1 MNGIGLKLR
10 QLSINSIEFPKHS
23 DKTNFD
29 AELKPIWMVSM
40 LIGRSNNGGLAHPLK
55 RINPPIEPI
64 RSANF
69 LSDNC
74 VPACPEVVKAISDHN
89 IRNEPSYGDDSIT
102 EQANT
107 AMRKLFKSDCETF
120 FVGSGVAANAL
131 CLAAV
136 CPPYRSILC
145 HEHAHANRDE
155 CGAIAFFTGGGGLL
169 PCSGDHFKLTPEGI
183 RAAASSRHG
192 IHCQEPAAVTIT
204 QATEAGTVYSL
215 EELRHLSAVIREL
228 GLFIHVDGARLAN
241 AAAYLEVPIS
251 EIIATVGAD
260 IVSFGGSKNG
270 LHLGEAIVIFNPALV
285 QGFRF
290 RIKQSGHLISKMRFL
305 SAGWLALLKDDLWL
319 ANAEKANNAAQ
330 YLGTQLEKI
339 RGINVVYPCQANF
352 ALISAPP
359 AVISAIVAKLRWPTD
374 RIMCDGALRFV
385 CSWCTSSDEID
396 QLVTELNGIV
406 SSNTV
411 MRPSKWNNAAG
422 DSA

>member
-1 MNGIGLKLR
+1 
-10 QLSINSIEFPKHS
+10 
-23 DKTNFD
+23 
-29 AELKPIWMVSM
+29 M
-40 LIGRSNNGGLAHPLK
+40 LIGRSINGGRVHPLK
-55 RINPPIEPI
+55 TISPGVESI
-64 RSANF
+64 RSADF

-74 VPACPEVVKAISDHN
+74 VPACPEVVEAIFDHN
-89 IRNEPSYGDDSIT
+89 VRNEPSYGDDSIT

-107 AMRKLFKSDCETF
+107 AMRELFKSDCQTF

-131 CLAAV
+131 SLAAV
-136 CPPYRSILC
+136 CPPYRSIIC
-145 HEHAHANRDE
+145 HEHAHVNRDE

-204 QATEAGTVYSL
+204 QATEAGTVYSI
-215 EELRHLSAVIREL
+215 EELRHLSRIIKEL
-228 GLFIHVDGARLAN
+228 GLFIHIDGARLAN

-251 EIIATVGAD
+251 AIIAAVGAD
-260 IVSFGGSKNG
+260 IISFGGSKNG

-319 ANAEKANNAAQ
+319 ANAEKANNAARFLAKQ
-330 YLGTQLEKI
+330 LGKI
-339 RGINVVYPCQANF
+339 REINVAYPCQANF

-359 AVISAIVAKLRWPTD
+359 AVISSIVAKLRWSTY
-374 RIMCDGALRFV
+374 RIICDGTLRFV
-385 CSWCTSSDEID
+385 CSWCTSYDEID
-396 QLVTELNGIV
+396 QLVTELKGIV
-406 SSNTV
+406 ASTTAT
-411 MRPSKWNNAAG
+411 RPPKWDIAAG
-422 DSA
+422 GGA